1 MRKSIIERVDCVNEK
16 RDLGR
21 PWRNVP
27 SPLPLVVEDEHKRIG
42 GENSRG
48 RSPGEWSVAEAG

>member
-1 MRKSIIERVDCVNEK
+1 MRKE
-16 RDLGR
+16 LGR

-27 SPLPLVVEDEHKRIG
+27 SPLPQVVEDEHKRIG